1 MTATDMKNRGAKGM
15 NRLPTVALAAA
26 LLAPAAQAQDYPTR
40 PIQLVVPFAPGA
52 GSDTVARLVGQ
63 KMADGFGQ
71 PVVVE
76 NKSGAGGLL
85 ANRFVAGATPDG
97 YTLLLVTGAHPAQA
111 AMLNHLPFDPVKD
124 ISMISSLI
132 DYPFVL
138 IVRPDAPFR
147 TVQDLIAYAK
157 SNPKKLNYATTGPGS
172 VHHLASELFNM
183 MADVE
188 TVPIAYRGGATQLLE
203 LLAGRVDFVFETL
216 PSAASAIAD
225 GRVRALAVTTR
236 QRWPTLPDVPPVAEA
251 LPGYEVLSF
260 LGLAVPGGTTA
271 PVVSKLNA
279 EVRRILDLP
288 DIRDRFKA
296 LGGEPRPSSPG
307 ETQSFVASEIRK
319 WQDVV
324 SARGIERQ

>member
-1 MTATDMKNRGAKGM
+1 MKWLAT
-15 NRLPTVALAAA
+15 TALAAA
-26 LLAPAAQAQDYPTR
+26 MLAPAAEAQEYPTR
-40 PIQLVVPFAPGA
+40 PVQLIVPFAPGA
-52 GSDTVARLVGQ
+52 GSDTVARLVAQ
-63 KMADGFGQ
+63 KMAVGFGQ

-85 ANRFVAGATPDG
+85 ANRYVASAAPDG
-97 YTLLLVTGAHPAQA
+97 YTLLLVTGAYPAQA
-111 AMLNHLPFDPVKD
+111 AMLKQLSFDPVKD
-124 ISMISSLI
+124 VSMVSFLI

-138 IVRPDAPFR
+138 IVRPDAPFH
-147 TVQDLIAYAK
+147 TVDQLIAHAK

-183 MADVE
+183 MAAVE
-188 TVPIAYRGGATQLLE
+188 TVSIAYRGGATQILE

-225 GRVRALAVTTR
+225 GRVHALAVTTK
-236 QRWPTLPDVPPVAEA
+236 QRWATLPEVPPVAGA
-251 LPGYEVLSF
+251 LAGYEVLSF
-260 LGLAVPGGTTA
+260 LGLAVPAGTPG

-296 LGGEPRPSSPG
+296 LGGEQRPTSPG
-307 ETQSFVASEIRK
+307 EMQSFVAGEIRK
-319 WQDVV
+319 WQEVV